1 LIERARGSSSHR
13 RNATLVDGIVSEEIA
28 MTGREPHRLPGQTG
42 QPEHKEER
50 EPPFRHL
57 PERPNDGE
65 DPREAP
71 FRFDTEEE

>member
-1 LIERARGSSSHR
+1 
-13 RNATLVDGIVSEEIA
+13 